1 MARLTD
7 EEYAALAE
15 KYEKEPPALSGK
27 PGYFTRL
34 KEQQLALELLGDDC
48 ARFVNAKA
56 KAMSV
61 SPSQVIRA
69 AIRDQLAGTGTA

>member
-34 KEQQLALELLGDDC
+34 KEQQLALELLGEDC

-61 SPSQVIRA
+61 SPSQVIRS
-69 AIRDQLAGTGTA
+69 AIHDQLENVG

>member
-1 MARLTD
+1 MVRLTD

-15 KYEKEPPALSGK
+15 KYEKEPPVLSGK

-61 SPSQVIRA
+61 SPSQVIRS
-69 AIRDQLAGTGTA
+69 AIRDQLAGTGAA

>member
-7 EEYAALAE
+7 EEYTALAE
-15 KYEKEPPALSGK
+15 KYEKAPTALSGN

-34 KEQQLALELLGDDC
+34 KEQQLALELLGEDC
-48 ARFVNAKA
+48 ARFINAKA
-56 KAMSV
+56 KALSS

-69 AIRDQLAGTGTA
+69 AIRDQLAHAG

>member
-7 EEYAALAE
+7 EEYVALAE
-15 KYEKEPPALSGK
+15 KYEKEPPALSGT
-27 PGYFTRL
+27 PGYFTQLR
-34 KEQQLALELLGDDC
+34 EQQLALELLGEDC

-56 KAMSV
+56 KALSV

-69 AIRDQLAGTGTA
+69 AIEEQLANAG

>member
-7 EEYAALAE
+7 EEYTALAE
-15 KYEKEPPALSGK
+15 KYEKTPPTLSGQ

-34 KEQQLALELLGDDC
+34 KEQQLALELLGEDC
-48 ARFVNAKA
+48 ARFINAKA
-56 KAMSV
+56 KALSA

-69 AIRDQLAGTGTA
+69 AIRDQLAHTG

>member
-34 KEQQLALELLGDDC
+34 REQQLALELLGEDC

-61 SPSQVIRA
+61 SPSQVIRS
-69 AIRDQLAGTGTA
+69 AIQDQFTGVD

>member
-34 KEQQLALELLGDDC
+34 KEQQLALELLGENC

-56 KAMSV
+56 SAMSI

-69 AIRDQLAGTGTA
+69 AIHDQIENVG